1 MVTVMEKA
9 VVAVIVKIVV
19 VKTVTIISQIK
30 QIPQLFKN
38 STQIKDTACSATS
51 KQANPSSYTLIKTQL
66 TSNL

>member
-1 MVTVMEKA
+1 MVAVMEKA
-9 VVAVIVKIVV
+9 AVIVKIV

-51 KQANPSSYTLIKTQL
+51 KQANPSSYT
-66 TSNL
+66 

>member
-1 MVTVMEKA
+1 MVAVMEKA
-9 VVAVIVKIVV
+9 AVIVKIV